1 MVRFSQL
8 VFDDYLVI
16 AIGAQNIQ
24 LEVAYRVFGCDQFAL
39 AQFTYLSQ
47 GVEVLGQSK
56 PRGKLAC
63 LVLPCFAQRDT
74 LEFAQLLRN
83 AGHKRVYPVGV
94 RRGRTKGMGAR
105 QGPVGKPH
113 G

>member
-1 MVRFSQL
+1 
-8 VFDDYLVI
+8 
-16 AIGAQNIQ
+16 
-24 LEVAYRVFGCDQFAL
+24 
-39 AQFTYLSQ
+39 
-47 GVEVLGQSK
+47 
-56 PRGKLAC
+56 
-63 LVLPCFAQRDT
+63 VLPCFAQRDT
-74 LEFAQLLRN
+74 LEFAQLLRK